1 MKKLSS
7 ALSILAIAGVVGIA
21 GLNLGGSANATT
33 NRTPASTKT
42 PATTS
47 SSNKTSGSDG
57 SSNNNN
63 NNNSTTPATTEIP
76 ETSAA
81 TTPDTGL
88 FTADGEFAATEG
100 AVVLIGV
107 LAAGALGVVVL
118 RNRKDLFRGRVNF
131 NKR

>member
-21 GLNLGGSANATT
+21 GLNLSGSANATT
-33 NRTPASTKT
+33 TRSNTPTSTKGG
-42 PATTS
+42 S
-47 SSNKTSGSDG
+47 GSGSGSNSSNRNT
-57 SSNNNN
+57 
-63 NNNSTTPATTEIP
+63 TTPATTEIP

-100 AVVLIGV
+100 AVVLMGV

-118 RNRKDLFRGRVNF
+118 KNRKDLFRGRVNF